1 MGDKKKKKEKNKKR
15 KKKKGEDKLFFG
27 CVVIKFLYGAPPFLV
42 VAAHGNVLVF
52 AVSFSRSSRLAV
64 SAFLGL
70 SCRFRF
76 SSTPKENVSR
86 PFFKNFVNQK
96 KVEKSKAPLS

>member
-1 MGDKKKKKEKNKKR
+1 MCCNQVFVWSATTVPRG
-15 KKKKGEDKLFFG
+15 G
-27 CVVIKFLYGAPPFLV
+27 

-64 SAFLGL
+64 SAFWV
-70 SCRFRF
+70 FRVDLVF

>member
-1 MGDKKKKKEKNKKR
+1 MGSQCSPFGASGRFLRAAGVSWDLHFVAGFIVEKKKR
-15 KKKKGEDKLFFG
+15 KKKEDKLFFG
-27 CVVIKFLYGAPPFLV
+27 CVVIGIILEELSTCCFCV
-42 VAAHGNVLVF
+42 
-52 AVSFSRSSRLAV
+52 
-64 SAFLGL
+64 LGL
-70 SCRFRF
+70 SCRFSF